1 MNRRYLRGLLTAVV
15 IVCAAAGGPS
25 AARADGCSHV
35 DLVYYT
41 RDTARLATEL
51 AKSASSCADYY
62 LSISPTAAGGPRGGT
77 PVTTIHAL
85 GSHFHA
91 VAEVDLKLWKTYAAA
106 NGWHAAGVEY
116 RREMTLAG
124 YDVARGDTWAVNEV
138 GEPSITTMGV
148 DVIKNAGSARQDFR
162 QLVAGLDAG
171 VDGTPDPGVVF
182 AADPLQVATD
192 LSQYKADLLSWYSD
206 APFWDDMHR
215 HVRFWGQETYADA
228 DAWGVP
234 GSSLSARAAY
244 LNDYFLHGS
253 RLASVA
259 GDATASARAF
269 FADAYTPIGNAS
281 FRWGKPNLVT
291 GIGFGYTDIGL
302 VGMQNFESTQV
313 YALRSSSPSRF
324 GFAVVPQ
331 TATATETLAVEDRLA
346 GAIQGS
352 DSGPAGAC
360 GAAGEWCDSSV
371 ADAQFNDAW
380 KTFTDVTPPVVVPV
394 VSGPLGSNGWYVG
407 DLTVGW
413 DVSDPESSFTTSGCE
428 TTTIVADTAGTTLT
442 CSATSYGGA
451 ATQSM
456 TVKRDAT
463 PPVLVVPQDL
473 TVDAVTA
480 DGTEVAYS
488 ATATDAL
495 DPAPEVSCTPQS
507 GTLFPIGTTVVACS
521 ATDAAGNEADA
532 TFVVHVKGAAEQIA
546 DLADAVQAA
555 GLPHGLETALLAKLA
570 AASDALDAGEDACP
584 HLAAFVTLVENAA
597 RVGHLTAADALVA
610 GAQRVGVVLGC

>member
-1 MNRRYLRGLLTAVV
+1 MNRRYLRGLLAAVV

-25 AARADGCSHV
+25 AAWAEGCSHV

-51 AKSASSCADYY
+51 AKSPSSCADYY
-62 LSISPTAAGGPRGGT
+62 LSISPTAVGGPRGGS

-106 NGWHAAGVEY
+106 NGWYATGVEY

-138 GEPSITTMGV
+138 GEPSGTSMGV
-148 DVIKNAGSARQDFR
+148 DVIKNAGTARQDFR
-162 QLVAGLDAG
+162 QLVAGLHAG
-171 VDGTPDPGVVF
+171 ADGTPDPGAVF
-182 AADPLQVATD
+182 AADPLQVTTD

-215 HVRFWGQETYADA
+215 AVRFWGQETYADA

-234 GSSLSARAAY
+234 GSSLSDRAAY

-253 RLASVA
+253 RLASAA

-281 FRWGKPNLVT
+281 FRWPKPNLVT

-302 VGMQNFESTQV
+302 VGMENFLSTQV
-313 YALRSSSPSRF
+313 YVLRSSSPARF

-331 TATATETLAVEDRLA
+331 NATAAETVAVEDRLA

-352 DSGPAGAC
+352 DAGPSGAC
-360 GAAGEWCDSSV
+360 GTAGVWCDSSV

-380 KTFTDVTPPVVVPV
+380 RTFTDVTPPVVVPV
-394 VSGPLGSNGWYVG
+394 VTGPLGKDGWYVG
-407 DLTVGW
+407 DVTVGW
-413 DVSDPESSFTTSGCE
+413 DVSDPESSFATTGCAP
-428 TTTIVADTAGTTLT
+428 TTIVADTAGTPVT
-442 CSATSYGGA
+442 CTATSYGGST
-451 ATQSM
+451 TQSV

-463 PPVLVVPQDL
+463 PPVLVVPQDSA
-473 TVDAVTA
+473 VDAVSA
-480 DGTEVAYS
+480 DGAVVTYA

-495 DPAPEVSCTPQS
+495 DPAPVVTCAPQS
-507 GTLFPIGTTVVACS
+507 GTVFPIGTTAVDCA
-521 ATDAAGNEADA
+521 ATDAAGNETAA
-532 TFVVHVKGAAEQIA
+532 TFTVHVNGAIEQVAE
-546 DLADAVQAA
+546 LRDAVRSA
-555 GLPHGLETALLAKLA
+555 GVPHGLETALLAKLA
-570 AASDALDAGEDACP
+570 AAADALGAGDDACP

-597 RVGHLTAADALVA
+597 RVGHLSTADALIA
-610 GAQRVGVVLGC
+610 GAQRVEAVLSC